1 MVVADNRPRNLSWL
15 HAGPLLLGDW
25 GTSRLYV
32 LGLAFYYTAHAS
44 VSYLVAMSLIMTAV
58 AWAYTVICRCFPHG
72 GGVYTAARQINPLL
86 SVIAATLLLCDFIV
100 TAALSAVECFHY
112 MGLPHE
118 WVLPLS
124 VGTILLLSGLNW
136 LGSRRA
142 GQFALV
148 IAVMAIVTSA
158 LIALACIPLLR
169 EGLSRVSL
177 TAEGVDSPWEKWE
190 SLVRIMLALSGLEA
204 VANMTGLM
212 NEPVARTAKRT
223 IWPVL
228 AEVVI
233 LNLVFG
239 IALNALPGL
248 VERTVPDYVTH
259 EIVGKLAPENVPD
272 EVRQYRDTAVR
283 MLAEHAGTQLG
294 GELAGRIAGVA
305 SGIIFGLLL
314 LSAVNTAILA
324 MVSVLYALAQ
334 DKELPKPLTRLNYSG
349 VPWVALLGAG
359 GLSVS
364 ILAVASDPKTLGEL
378 YAIGVVGAIAINML
392 CCAANKTLEMG
403 RWERHGM
410 WALGLLMS
418 AVELTIIVAKPHAT
432 AFAGIGIGGVLVAR
446 WFVRSAAARK
456 AKAEPLPEPEEG
468 WLAALRRPPASL
480 DGTKSRIM
488 LAARGRDNAEYA
500 VDMARRR
507 GAALFGIYVR
517 TLRVLDVQPGQRP
530 TLEADPV
537 GQEALGTVAVL
548 AKEAGVP
555 FVPIYVSSPNI
566 AEEILDYTVTFNCE
580 TLIMGKSR
588 RTVLGRAL
596 SGDVLKTVQELLPEG
611 ITLLTRASAHTPAE
625 LRPEAVPVRRAS
637 DDDEDVASPS

>member
-15 HAGPLLLGDW
+15 HAGPLLFGDW

-72 GGVYTAARQINPLL
+72 GGVYTAARQFNPLL
-86 SVIAATLLLCDFIV
+86 SVIAATLLLCNFIV

-124 VGTILLLSGLNW
+124 VVTILVLSGLNW

-142 GQFALV
+142 GQFAMLV
-148 IAVMAIVTSA
+148 AILAIVMSG
-158 LIALACIPLLR
+158 LIAIACLPMVA
-169 EGLSRVSL
+169 EGLGKLAL
-177 TAEGVDSPWEKWE
+177 TAPKVESPWDRWE
-190 SLVRIMLALSGLEA
+190 SLVRIILALSGVEA

-228 AEVVI
+228 IEVVV
-233 LNLVFG
+233 LNLLFAV
-239 IALNALPGL
+239 ALNALPGL
-248 VERTVPDYVTH
+248 AEKTVPDYVTH
-259 EIVGKLAPENVPD
+259 EILGKVSPQDVPE

-283 MLAEHAGTQLG
+283 LLAEHAGTRIG
-294 GELAGRIAGVA
+294 GEVAGRIAGIS
-305 SGIIFGLLL
+305 SGLIFGLLL

-334 DKELPKPLTRLNYSG
+334 DKELPRPLTRLNYSG

-364 ILAVASDPKTLGEL
+364 ILAFASDPKTLGEL
-378 YAIGVVGAIAINML
+378 YAIGVIGAIAVNVL
-392 CCAANKTLEMG
+392 CCAANRKLEMG
-403 RWERHGM
+403 PWERRGM
-410 WALGLLMS
+410 WALGVLMG

-432 AFAGIGIGGVLVAR
+432 AFAGIGIASVLVAR
-446 WFVRSAAARK
+446 WFVRAAAARK
-456 AKAEPLPEPEEG
+456 AKAEPLPEPKEG

-480 DGTKSRIM
+480 DGTRSRIM
-488 LAARGRDNAEYA
+488 LAARGRDNAEFA

-507 GAALFGIYVR
+507 GAALFGMYVR

-530 TLEADPV
+530 TLEADAV
-537 GQEALGTVAVL
+537 AQEALGTVAVL
-548 AKEAGVP
+548 AQQAGVP

-596 SGDVLKTVQELLPEG
+596 AGDVLKTVQELLPDG
-611 ITLLTRASAHTPAE
+611 ITLLTRASAHTPSE
-625 LRPEAVPVRRAS
+625 LRHEAEPVRREADS
-637 DDDEDVASPS
+637 DDDVASPS